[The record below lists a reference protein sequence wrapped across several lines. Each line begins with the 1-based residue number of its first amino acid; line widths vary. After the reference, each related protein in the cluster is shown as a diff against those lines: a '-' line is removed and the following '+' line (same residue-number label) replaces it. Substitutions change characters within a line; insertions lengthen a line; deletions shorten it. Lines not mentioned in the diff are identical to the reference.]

1 MVGTKGRGRK
11 SVASVIGI
19 LDEQNDHPRE
29 DQSEKQQDSM
39 GNVKPVVKTSTMEQ
53 DLQDEVILVAQ
64 HAMDTEIDE
73 QQIAAKVKQ
82 YFEQKYHGML
92 WHCCVGRNV
101 ACYVTHE
108 QSKFLYFYIGQMA
121 VVLFATA

>member
-1 MVGTKGRGRK
+1 
-11 SVASVIGI
+11 
-19 LDEQNDHPRE
+19 
-29 DQSEKQQDSM
+29 M
-39 GNVKPVVKTSTMEQ
+39 GLTTVKPVVKTSTMDQE
-53 DLQDEVILVAQ
+53 LQDEVILVAQ
-64 HAMDTEIDE
+64 HAMDTEVDE
-73 QQIAAKVKQ
+73 QHIAHKIKS

-108 QSKFLYFYIGQMA
+108 QSKFLYFYVGQMA

>member
-1 MVGTKGRGRK
+1 MV
-11 SVASVIGI
+11 
-19 LDEQNDHPRE
+19 N
-29 DQSEKQQDSM
+29 
-39 GNVKPVVKTSTMEQ
+39 NVKPVVKTSTMDQE
-53 DLQDEVILVAQ
+53 LQDEVINVAQ
-64 HAMDTEIDE
+64 NAIESEINE
-73 QQIAAKVKQ
+73 QQIAAKIKQ
-82 YFEQKYHGML
+82 FFEQKYHGML

>member
-1 MVGTKGRGRK
+1 MGT
-11 SVASVIGI
+11 
-19 LDEQNDHPRE
+19 Q
-29 DQSEKQQDSM
+29 
-39 GNVKPVVKTSTMEQ
+39 VKPVVKTSTMDQE
-53 DLQDEVILVAQ
+53 LQDEVIAVAQ
-64 HAMDTEIDE
+64 VAMSTETNE
-73 QQIAAKVKQ
+73 QEIAAKIKQ
-82 YFEQKYHGML
+82 HFEQKYHGLL

>member
-1 MVGTKGRGRK
+1 MSAALGP
-11 SVASVIGI
+11 SA
-19 LDEQNDHPRE
+19 
-29 DQSEKQQDSM
+29 
-39 GNVKPVVKTSTMEQ
+39 VKPVIKNSTMDQ
-53 DLQDEVILVAQ
+53 DLLDEVIWVAQ
-64 HAMDTEIDE
+64 AAIESEVNE
-73 QQIAAKVKQ
+73 QFIAAKIKRH
-82 YFEQKYHGML
+82 FELKYHGML

>member
-1 MVGTKGRGRK
+1 
-11 SVASVIGI
+11 
-19 LDEQNDHPRE
+19 
-29 DQSEKQQDSM
+29 M

-53 DLQDEVILVAQ
+53 ELQDEVIAVAQ
-64 HAMDTEIDE
+64 HAMDTEVDE
-73 QQIAAKVKQ
+73 QQIAAKIKTH
-82 YFEQKYHGML
+82 FEQKHHGML